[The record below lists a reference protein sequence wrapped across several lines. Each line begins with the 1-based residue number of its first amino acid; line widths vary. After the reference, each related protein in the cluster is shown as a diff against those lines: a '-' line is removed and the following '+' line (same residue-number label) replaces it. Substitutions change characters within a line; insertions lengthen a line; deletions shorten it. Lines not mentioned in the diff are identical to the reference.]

1 VETTDIN
8 IRSLTPSGCSEAVRT
23 VRGLSGTELPVV
35 LAQLG
40 APAK

>member
-1 VETTDIN
+1 
-8 IRSLTPSGCSEAVRT
+8 VRT